1 MEEREKTYRVGL
13 FVFVSLFILIFGHLW
28 LSRFEMGRKGVV
40 ITVLFD
46 DISGL
51 KLGDPVYVFGVNK
64 GKVISIRMLERQV
77 EVKLWVSKDVDLRE
91 DTRVSIKD
99 VAMISGTKCI
109 ILDPGVSPR
118 PLDPSK
124 PIKGEPSWG
133 LTTVEIGKLADQI
146 GRMVDFVKKGFGE
159 GGGLLD
165 ELRKTLVAIET
176 ILVENKKSIGKTIEE
191 SREDLE
197 KLGNLVTRLD
207 SLVQDL
213 EKGKGSAGKFLK
225 DEELYN
231 NLNLAAKKLVELID
245 DIKKNPQKYIKIDV
259 KVF

>member
-91 DTRVSIKD
+91 DTRVS
-99 VAMISGTKCI
+99 
-109 ILDPGVSPR
+109 R
-118 PLDPSK
+118 
-124 PIKGEPSWG
+124 
-133 LTTVEIGKLADQI
+133 
-146 GRMVDFVKKGFGE
+146 
-159 GGGLLD
+159 
-165 ELRKTLVAIET
+165 
-176 ILVENKKSIGKTIEE
+176 
-191 SREDLE
+191 
-197 KLGNLVTRLD
+197 
-207 SLVQDL
+207 
-213 EKGKGSAGKFLK
+213 
-225 DEELYN
+225 
-231 NLNLAAKKLVELID
+231 
-245 DIKKNPQKYIKIDV
+245 
-259 KVF
+259 